1 MQLADQRGHV
11 EESDIS
17 LHLHYDDISSEHGA
31 NFVAFFYMLDKQCT
45 DWCSYKTP
53 RNVIKADIIEHPTK
67 FSQYIWMCIS
77 SVTFPSLYHI
87 KQNSLLTRDQQC
99 V

>member
-17 LHLHYDDISSEHGA
+17 LHLHDDDISSEHGA
-31 NFVAFFYMLDKQCT
+31 NFVAF
-45 DWCSYKTP
+45 
-53 RNVIKADIIEHPTK
+53 V
-67 FSQYIWMCIS
+67 
-77 SVTFPSLYHI
+77 LYAWLAVHR
-87 KQNSLLTRDQQC
+87 L